1 MSELDRL
8 RCQLWAVNI
17 EYSAFVRRKTGAA
30 AYARM
35 AELRAERHVLMVLIA
50 VERQAAA
57 RQHAIDHTLSSSLPS
72 ALHREVASQPSTHA
86 LRTRPSCPSMLTDGA
101 RA

>member
-8 RCQLWAVNI
+8 RCQLRAVNI
-17 EYSAFVRRKTGAA
+17 EYSAFVRRKIAEA

-35 AELRAERHVLMVLIA
+35 AELRAERHVLMAIIA

-57 RQHAIDHTLSSSLPS
+57 MERALDHTLSSTLRS
-72 ALHREVASQPSTHA
+72 ALHREVASQPSTHV
-86 LRTRPSCPSMLTDGA
+86 LPVLGLHVP
-101 RA
+101 